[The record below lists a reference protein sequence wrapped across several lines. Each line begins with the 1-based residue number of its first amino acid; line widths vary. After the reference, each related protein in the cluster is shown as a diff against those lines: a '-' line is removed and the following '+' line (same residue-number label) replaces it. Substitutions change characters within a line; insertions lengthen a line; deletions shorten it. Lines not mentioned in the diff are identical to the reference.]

1 MTQET
6 LQTVER
12 ALQVLQIF
20 SRERTEVSQSELA
33 RTLGLPRTVVLR
45 ILNTLKQAGFL
56 ERVPGDSLYRIGL
69 SAFEVG
75 ALYLANNPLV
85 TVADELLAGLVDKT
99 GYTGYLGTLYGS
111 EAVIL
116 SLREGRSPVRFQWSA
131 GDRLPATTTAL
142 GKAVLMRMTI
152 SEVDGILGLGRL
164 SGLTERSIKTRGEL
178 DLALQAARDR
188 GWTVAQDESYPGVC
202 AVGAP
207 ILDAHGSPLA
217 GMSISFLNY
226 PADPDLLDQLGVLVR
241 STADT
246 VSQRIAAYHA
256 YGHRPQLSRPSLAQ
270 PESEQEAQIYGT

>member
-20 SRERTEVSQSELA
+20 SRERTEVSQSEVA
-33 RTLGLPRTVVLR
+33 RTLDLPRTVVVR

-56 ERVPGDSLYRIGL
+56 ERVPGVSLYRIGL

-75 ALYLANNPLV
+75 ALYLASNPLV
-85 TVADELLAGLVDKT
+85 AVADELLADLVAQT
-99 GYTGYLGTLYGS
+99 GYTGYLGALYGN

-116 SLREGRSPVRFQWSA
+116 SLREGRSPVRFQWSP

-142 GKAVLMRMTI
+142 GKAILMRMTI
-152 SEVDGILGLGRL
+152 SDVDGILGLGHL

-178 DLALQAARDR
+178 DLELHAARDR

-226 PADPDLLDQLGVLVR
+226 PPDPDLLDQLGVLVR
-241 STADT
+241 STAET
-246 VSQRIAAYHA
+246 VSRRIGAYHD
-256 YGHRPQLSRPSLAQ
+256 YGHRPPLGRPSLSQ
-270 PESEQEAQIYGT
+270 PASEPETSMYGM